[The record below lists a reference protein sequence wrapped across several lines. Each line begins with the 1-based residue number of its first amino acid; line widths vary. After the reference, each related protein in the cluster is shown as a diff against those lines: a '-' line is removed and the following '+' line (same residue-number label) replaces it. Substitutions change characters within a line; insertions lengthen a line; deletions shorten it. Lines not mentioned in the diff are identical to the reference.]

1 MTGDLIT
8 HRLLQGIAVILFGI
22 ALELAGGGVMG
33 LVVAVIGLI
42 IAAVVPS
49 TGPRGPR

>member
-1 MTGDLIT
+1 MTGDVIT

-22 ALELAGGGVMG
+22 ALELVGGGAVG
-33 LVVAVIGLI
+33 LVVAVVGLV

-49 TGPRGPR
+49 TGPRSRR